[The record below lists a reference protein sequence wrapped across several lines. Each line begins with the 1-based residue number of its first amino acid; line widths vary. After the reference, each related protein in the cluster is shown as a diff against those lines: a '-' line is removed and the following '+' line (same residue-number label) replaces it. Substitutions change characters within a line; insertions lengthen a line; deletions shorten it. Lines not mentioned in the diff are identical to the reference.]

1 MSSLESSGN
10 LKEQF
15 CEDLGKIIPDKGNE
29 LVQMIHIVAAHHM
42 QHNGCICHT
51 GTKYW
56 WMFLFLLIFLFL
68 YLFFGGG
75 ESDT

>member
-51 GTKYW
+51 GTK
-56 WMFLFLLIFLFL
+56 
-68 YLFFGGG
+68 
-75 ESDT
+75 